1 VQMTCAVG
9 DDGGGGVG
17 GGVGTRV
24 DGKKL
29 GIGGRLGMQPKYGVV
44 PLFQPLCTHLDGAG
58 QK

>member
-1 VQMTCAVG
+1 MTCAVG